1 MIASVVI
8 YRSNR
13 RGMSQGYSV
22 TVFDAQDVI
31 ASYSAGGHPAD
42 SQAPGESPLPT
53 VRRWAISTAKEVF
66 QEHAGR
72 RPTANEMEVEIETP
86 DEE

>member
-1 MIASVVI
+1 MVVSVVI
-8 YRSNR
+8 FRSSC
-13 RGMSQGYSV
+13 RGMSSGYSI

-42 SQAPGESPLPT
+42 SQAPGESPMST
-53 VRRWAISTAKEVF
+53 VRRWAISTAKEMF
-66 QEHAGR
+66 AECAGR
-72 RPTANEMEVEIETP
+72 EPTVQEIEVEIDTP